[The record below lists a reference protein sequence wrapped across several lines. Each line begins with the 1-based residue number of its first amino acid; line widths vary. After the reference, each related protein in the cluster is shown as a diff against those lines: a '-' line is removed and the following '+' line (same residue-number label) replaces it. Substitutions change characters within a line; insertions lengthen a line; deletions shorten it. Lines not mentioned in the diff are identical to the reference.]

1 LLFLGAW
8 MNIGIFKDRINW
20 EFSLRYFV
28 GLMGFFLSV
37 SFLWFTSE
45 ELEGGEEN
53 RRSWFFFFYLRCS
66 WREREDLGAFT
77 SITHVESKRRPK
89 WKRKKKHNV

>member
-1 LLFLGAW
+1 

-28 GLMGFFLSV
+28 GFMGFFLSV

-53 RRSWFFFFYLRCS
+53 RRSW
-66 WREREDLGAFT
+66 
-77 SITHVESKRRPK
+77 
-89 WKRKKKHNV
+89 